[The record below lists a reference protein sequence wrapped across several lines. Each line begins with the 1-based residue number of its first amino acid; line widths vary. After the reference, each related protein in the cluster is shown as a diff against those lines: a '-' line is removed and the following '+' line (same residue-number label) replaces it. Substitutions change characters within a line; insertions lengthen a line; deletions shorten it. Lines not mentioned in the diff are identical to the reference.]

1 MATPRRCTLG
11 EECPVG
17 GPGSWRQNRAVRRV
31 EPVAN
36 ELTRWLRA
44 ESPGP
49 DSILGHVLE
58 TRQGRC
64 WVDTWPEPSAL
75 LVETAGNFILRGE
88 AAAVDPAELHPLVH
102 GFLDAPDSFDALL
115 DTAFPGHVRWDRVV
129 YRLDQGRPEPDRRA
143 LDPTHPPVGGAVQD
157 GSAVIRFL
165 DAADGPAL
173 AAVHPDVRWVAKTWG
188 GPSGLAASGRA
199 VGAFVDGRL
208 VAVAGTF
215 FLGVR
220 HDEIGISTEPDVRRR
235 GLGTRCARL
244 LTTRLTAAGRALSW
258 TTSVDNVA
266 SRRVAERCGFEF
278 DRHDVLHVIG
288 VDVPPAPTNEATR
301 RQL

>member
-1 MATPRRCTLG
+1 M
-11 EECPVG
+11 
-17 GPGSWRQNRAVRRV
+17 RRV
-31 EPVAN
+31 EPVAT
-36 ELTRWLRA
+36 ELTRWLGA

-75 LVETAGNFILRGE
+75 LVESAGNFILRGE
-88 AAAVDPAELHPLVH
+88 AAAVEPAELHPLVH

-129 YRLDQGRPEPDRRA
+129 YRLDQGRLEQGGLEQGRLEQGRRA
-143 LDPTHPPVGGAVQD
+143 LDPTPPAVGRAGRD
-157 GSAVIRFL
+157 RSTVIRFL

-215 FLGVR
+215 FLGVC
-220 HDEIGISTEPDVRRR
+220 HDEIGIATEPDVRRR

-266 SRRVAERCGFEF
+266 SRRMAERCGFEF

-288 VDVPPAPTNEATR
+288 VDVPAAPTNEATR